1 MELERTGAG
10 VDANIV
16 ELAAIRR
23 LKLDFRR
30 TTIMALLNDLK
41 GHSARQ
47 NGKIQANGEQESAYP
62 ASAG

>member
-1 MELERTGAG
+1 
-10 VDANIV
+10 
-16 ELAAIRR
+16 
-23 LKLDFRR
+23 
-30 TTIMALLNDLK
+30 MALLNDLK